1 MSSRCRSYGLR
12 EHRSVA
18 KFLARHP
25 EYAGVYARLRD
36 AVLRDPHGVGER
48 MRGRCRGLY
57 RARSGRLRVVYWVEE
72 CIVIIERVGLRENI
86 YEGLC

>member
-18 KFLARHP
+18 RFLARHP
-25 EYAGVYARLRD
+25 EYVGVYARLRD
-36 AVLRDPHGVGER
+36 AILRDPYGVGER
-48 MRGRCRGLY
+48 LMGRCRGLFK
-57 RARSGRLRVVYWVEE
+57 ARSGRLRIIYRIEGCTIIVE
-72 CIVIIERVGLRENI
+72 RAGLRENV

>member
-1 MSSRCRSYGLR
+1 MSSRCESYELR
-12 EHRSVA
+12 EHRSIA

-25 EYAGVYARLRD
+25 EYASVYARLRNTI
-36 AVLRDPHGVGER
+36 LRDPYEAGKR

-57 RARSGRLRVVYWVEE
+57 KARSGRLRIIYRVEG
-72 CIVIIERVGLRENI
+72 CIIIIERAGLRENI